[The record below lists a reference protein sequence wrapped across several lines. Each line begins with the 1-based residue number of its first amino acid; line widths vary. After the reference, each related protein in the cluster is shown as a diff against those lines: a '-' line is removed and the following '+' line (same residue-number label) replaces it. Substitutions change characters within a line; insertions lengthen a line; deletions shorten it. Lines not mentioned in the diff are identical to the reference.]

1 MPDALFGPGLAELA
15 AIAPSK
21 QVLIAEA
28 ASAEQGGD
36 KAAWNQALVQYLS
49 ANPSIMGFAWFDQ
62 NNEVDWRI
70 DSSATSS
77 AAFAAALAAR
87 P

>member
-1 MPDALFGPGLAELA
+1 MKKAFRRRDLLIGTTVGLASA
-15 AIAPSK
+15 ALGATDA
-21 QVLIAEA
+21 Q
-28 ASAEQGGD
+28 
-36 KAAWNQALVQYLS
+36 AAWDQALVEYVS

-62 NNEVDWRI
+62 NKEVDWRI

-77 AAFAAALAAR
+77 TAFAAALAAR